1 MDAVDL
7 SQYRELFFAESH
19 EHLDTL
25 NQYLLELENNP
36 ENSAVVDEIFRA
48 AHTLKGMAATMN
60 YSGVAGLAHEMENV
74 LSRLRSG
81 EVSAEGQLIDLLFRC
96 VDALQNMIG
105 SIESGGDDVEPPAEL
120 TRQLAAYGETKPPE
134 RAYNSCRTY
143 LISVE
148 IAPDCLMKSAR
159 AFVVLKQ
166 LEEIGKVIK
175 SDPPVRELE
184 EENFGRSFRI
194 LLATGEPPSAIAE
207 KLNAIPE
214 VTMTACE
221 PADVK
226 DRQEDSPAESRAGS
240 IFLQKR
246 RQTVRVDIERL
257 DRLMNL
263 VGELVI
269 SKTRLEQI
277 GRASQLA
284 ELSEAVEQFSRVA
297 ADLQSVV
304 MQARMVPVEQVFNRF
319 PRMVRGLAKEL
330 GKEINFLIEGRETEL
345 DRTVIDEIGDP
356 LVHLLRNAVDHGI
369 EKPQERLLAGKP
381 AEGTIRLAARHE
393 GNRVVIEVAD
403 DGRGIDPEKIRA
415 SAVAKG
421 LISPEEAKLLDRD
434 AVLDIIFRPGFSTA
448 EEITDISGRGVGM
461 DVVKAKIES
470 LNGSIGLETH
480 PGKGTKFK
488 ISLPLTLAI
497 IQALLV
503 RVGREVYA
511 VPLSSVDETIRLED
525 IKRVHQ
531 QEVVVLRGS
540 VLPVVRV
547 RRLLNVPGEE
557 GEELYAVVVRKGD
570 KRVGLVVD
578 SLIGQQEVVIKSLG
592 KLLAGVPGLAGA
604 AVLGSG
610 EVSLILDVGSLS
622 FV

>member
-81 EVSAEGQLIDLLFRC
+81 EVCAEGQLIDLLFRC

-159 AFVVLKQ
+159 AFVVLKR

-207 KLNAIPE
+207 KLNTVPE
-214 VTMTACE
+214 VTMAACE

-226 DRQEDSPAESRAGS
+226 GRQEDSPAESRAGS

-319 PRMVRGLAKEL
+319 PRMVRDLAKEL

-578 SLIGQQEVVIKSLG
+578 SLIGQQEIVIKSLG

-622 FV
+622 LV